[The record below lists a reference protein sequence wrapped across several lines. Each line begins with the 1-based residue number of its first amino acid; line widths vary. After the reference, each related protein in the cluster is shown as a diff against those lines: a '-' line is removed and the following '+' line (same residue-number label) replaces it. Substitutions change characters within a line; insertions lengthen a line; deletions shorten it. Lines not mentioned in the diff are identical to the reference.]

1 MGVSMSHKNISAK
14 YSQGST
20 TVVAILSLLLI
31 GGAFYYWFT
40 YTKKDNSSDTQKK
53 HSVKP
58 MSVVSAVAKSSDMNI
73 SINSLGTIVPTTAVT
88 VKTLV
93 DGQLMKIYYHEG
105 QTVHAGEKL
114 ALVDPR
120 SYEVALEQSQGQLA
134 KDQALLDNAR
144 IDLKRYEDLRRQ
156 NSVSIQ
162 IYDTQKALVHQYEGG
177 IKVDMAAVKNAKLQ
191 LSYCSITS
199 PISGRVG
206 LRPVDIGNI
215 VHPSDQNGIATVTT
229 LQPIT
234 ALFSIP
240 EENVRAVMQ
249 KFQSHEKIPVDAYD
263 RSDTNKLQSGVLVSV
278 DNQIDPATGTLKLR
292 AEFVNKELTLFP
304 NQFVNIH
311 LLSETLHNA
320 ITIPQVAVQ
329 YGSKGGFVYVI
340 DANNSVHVRAVKTG
354 FAQAGNI
361 VVQNGLSAGE
371 SVVIDGLDKLRDKM
385 KVSPIKKDAVS
396 TEKRQ
401 QKFKKEQ

>member
-1 MGVSMSHKNISAK
+1 MGVSMSHKNIFAK
-14 YSQGST
+14 YSQGSVS
-20 TVVAILSLLLI
+20 VVAIVSLLLL
-31 GGAFYYWFT
+31 GGAFYYWSTFI
-40 YTKKDNSSDTQKK
+40 KKENSSDTQKK
-53 HSVKP
+53 RSAKP
-58 MSVVSAVAKSSDMNI
+58 MSVVTAVAKCSDVNI
-73 SINSLGTIVPTTAVT
+73 SINSLGTVAPTTTVT

-105 QTVHAGEKL
+105 QNVHVKEKL

-144 IDLKRYEDLRRQ
+144 IDLTRYEDLRRQ
-156 NSVSIQ
+156 NSVSTQ
-162 IYDTQKALVHQYEGG
+162 VYDTQKALVHQYEGG
-177 IKVDMAAVKNAKLQ
+177 IKVDTATVKNAKLQ
-191 LSYCSITS
+191 LSYCLITS

-249 KFQSHEKIPVDAYD
+249 KFQTHVKIPVDAYD

-329 YGSKGGFVYVI
+329 YGSKGGFVYVV
-340 DANNSVHVRAVKTG
+340 DANNTVHVRAVKTG

-385 KVSPIKKDAVS
+385 KVRPVKKDAIS
-396 TEKRQ
+396 GEKRQ
-401 QKFKKEQ
+401 SKLKKEQ

>member
-1 MGVSMSHKNISAK
+1 MGVSMSHKKISA
-14 YSQGST
+14 
-20 TVVAILSLLLI
+20 VAVLSLLLV
-31 GGAFYYWFT
+31 GGAFYYWSTFA
-40 YTKKDNSSDTQKK
+40 KKESGFDTQKK
-53 HSVKP
+53 HSAKP
-58 MSVVSAVAKSSDMNI
+58 MSVVTAVAKSSDINI
-73 SINSLGTIVPTTAVT
+73 SINSLGTVIPTTTVT

-93 DGQLMKIYYHEG
+93 EGQLMKIYFHEG
-105 QTVHAGEKL
+105 QNVYAKENL
-114 ALVDPR
+114 ALIDPR

-144 IDLKRYEDLRRQ
+144 IDLTRYEDLHRQ
-156 NSVSIQ
+156 NSVSTQ
-162 IYDTQKALVHQYEGG
+162 IYDTQKALVRQYEGTV
-177 IKVDMAAVKNAKLQ
+177 KVDMAAVKNAKLQ

-206 LRPVDIGNI
+206 LRLVDIGNI

-249 KFQSHEKIPVDAYD
+249 KFQTHEKIPVDAYD
-263 RSDTNKLQSGVLVSV
+263 KSDTNKLQSGILVSV

-320 ITIPQVAVQ
+320 IMIPQVAVQ
-329 YGSKGGFVYVI
+329 YGSKGGFVYVV
-340 DANNSVHVRAVKTG
+340 DVNNSVHVRAVKTG

-385 KVSPIKKDAVS
+385 KVSPIKKDAAS
-396 TEKRQ
+396 GEKRQ

>member
-14 YSQGST
+14 YSQGSI
-20 TVVAILSLLLI
+20 VVVTLLSLLFV
-31 GGAFYYWFT
+31 GGAFYYWSTF
-40 YTKKDNSSDTQKK
+40 TKKENSSDTQKK
-53 HSVKP
+53 HSGKP
-58 MSVVSAVAKSSDMNI
+58 MSVVSAVAKSSDINI
-73 SINSLGTIVPTTAVT
+73 SINSLGTIVPTTTVT

-105 QTVHAGEKL
+105 QNVHAKEKL
-114 ALVDPR
+114 VLVDPR

-156 NSVSIQ
+156 NSVSTQ
-162 IYDTQKALVHQYEGG
+162 IYDTQKALVHQYEGS

-215 VHPSDQNGIATVTT
+215 VHPSDQNGIASVTT

-249 KFQSHEKIPVDAYD
+249 KFQTHVKIPVDAYD

-340 DANNSVHVRAVKTG
+340 DANNSIHVRAVKTG

-361 VVQNGLSAGE
+361 VVQNGLRAGE

-385 KVSPIKKDAVS
+385 KVRPVKKDAAS
-396 TEKRQ
+396 GEKRQ
-401 QKFKKEQ
+401 SKLKKEQ